1 MDFAVYGR
9 WEAVHSLKMLSWGVG
24 TFSNIENFILRTFI
38 FGLFGTLSR
47 PSRRVGPRLTC
58 WMSSRSGD
66 PCKCPQIDLHRQLCC
81 ERRPYLTDYRSSPD
95 LLDVQQVRWALL
107 GSRPLPDLPDVQ
119 WVGLASEAFAQSK
132 MSGCRCW
139 QSYWRSISQGI
150 LLSNLTKCAAPSRTM
165 L

>member
-1 MDFAVYGR
+1 
-9 WEAVHSLKMLSWGVG
+9 
-24 TFSNIENFILRTFI
+24 
-38 FGLFGTLSR
+38 
-47 PSRRVGPRLTC
+47 
-58 WMSSRSGD
+58 MSSRSGD

-150 LLSNLTKCAAPSRTM
+150 LLSNLTKCAAPYPLDVVFLVGIWTLGILPLVLRSTFMQFPIKILLKRQRQLIQT
-165 L
+165 